1 MMSDLTRSEVPH
13 SAVIRI
19 QIKIHQQL
27 KDGSLSPKY
36 LSVDGLGDV
45 YKRQLNKLGIAPCAE
60 MKIDGFD
67 RNSCV
72 KNVLDKL
79 EKLNG

>member
-36 LSVDGLGDV
+36 LSVDE
-45 YKRQLNKLGIAPCAE
+45 LNKLGIAPCAE